1 MAAPANMDLNPDD
14 RD

>member
-1 MAAPANMDLNPDD
+1 MDLNPEL